1 VSDDD
6 PRPIVLYDGGCGWCT
21 GWAGWLCRRDRRERF
36 RLAPLDG
43 ETARR
48 LLDGPPPKDTMV
60 LVVPRAGGPPE
71 RLTESDAVLGVL
83 KRLGGP
89 WRAFA
94 LLAFVPRPLRD
105 AAYRQ
110 VARRRHALP
119 GGRACDPAAVPPARR
134 LP

>member
-1 VSDDD
+1 VSGTDDA
-6 PRPIVLYDGGCGWCT
+6 RPVVLYDGTCGWCT
-21 GWAGWLCRRDRRERF
+21 GWAGWLCRRDRREAF

-48 LLDGPPPKDTMV
+48 LLDGPPPENTMV
-60 LVVPRAGGPPE
+60 LVLPGADGPR

-83 KRLGGP
+83 GRLPWP

-94 LLAFVPRPLRD
+94 VFTIVPRPVRD
-105 AAYRQ
+105 AAYRW
-110 VARRRHALP
+110 VARRRHGLR
-119 GGRACDPAAVPPARR
+119 GSTCDPAAVPPARR